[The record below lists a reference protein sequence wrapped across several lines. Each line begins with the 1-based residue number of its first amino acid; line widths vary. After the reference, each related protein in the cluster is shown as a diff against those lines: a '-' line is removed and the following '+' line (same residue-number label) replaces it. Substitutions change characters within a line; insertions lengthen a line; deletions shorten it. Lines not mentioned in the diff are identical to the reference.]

1 MKRLFKSPLLWT
13 LLSSVVVLVGV
24 TAWLLTDRAT
34 SRGDALK
41 TGALAGGAIAALY
54 GLWLN
59 DRRRRTEEDR
69 HEIERSRISDERFAK
84 SIELLGHEADQV
96 RVGAMHSLAG
106 LARTRPEY
114 RQTVLDVLC
123 AYLRRPFE
131 HPSFAIA
138 AGKKDDWSDEDQAAA
153 ERERL
158 VRRAAERLIR
168 DILPHAGSTG
178 PTFSLNLSDARLDK
192 LGLLG
197 RRVGWF
203 GADRCEVLTYLDL
216 TDAQLSGKFLLENA
230 TIHGGFELTR
240 ASFERRVSLND
251 LVVKAPVD
259 FSVATFAEPPSLEGA
274 KFPAGSTLPSPG
286 QPTAS
291 ADRSPST

>member
-1 MKRLFKSPLLWT
+1 MRRLLRSPLLWT
-13 LLSSVVVLVGV
+13 LLSSVAVLVGV

-84 SIELLGHEADQV
+84 SIELLGNDADQV

-131 HPSFAIA
+131 HPKFDPDA
-138 AGKKDDWSDEDQAAA
+138 DWGDGERKAAA

-168 DILPHAGSTG
+168 DILPHSGTTG

-216 TDAQLSGKFLLENA
+216 TDTQLSGKFLLENV
-230 TIHGGFELTR
+230 TIHGEFVLTR
-240 ASFERRVSLND
+240 ASFERKVSLDNT
-251 LVVKAPVD
+251 VVETAVD
-259 FSVATFAEPPSLEGA
+259 FSEATFAEPPSLEGA
-274 KFPAGSTLPSPG
+274 TFAAGSTLPV
-286 QPTAS
+286 AS
-291 ADRSPST
+291 GEDGY

>member
-1 MKRLFKSPLLWT
+1 MRRLLRSPLLWT
-13 LLSSVVVLVGV
+13 LLSSVAVLVGV

-84 SIELLGHEADQV
+84 SIELLGNDADQV

-123 AYLRRPFE
+123 AYLRRPFA
-131 HPSFAIA
+131 HPNFPSDI
-138 AGKKDDWSDEDQAAA
+138 DWDTENRAEA

-168 DILPHAGSTG
+168 DILPHAGTTG

-203 GADRCEVLTYLDL
+203 GADRCEVSSYLDL
-216 TDAQLSGKFLLENA
+216 TDAQLSGKFLLEDV
-230 TIHGGFELTR
+230 TIHGEFVLTR
-240 ASFERRVSLND
+240 ARFERKVSLD
-251 LVVKAPVD
+251 HTVVETAVD
-259 FSVATFAEPPSLEGA
+259 FSTATFAEPPSLSGA
-274 KFPAGSTLPSPG
+274 KFPPGSALPLVSG
-286 QPTAS
+286 K
-291 ADRSPST
+291 DG

>member
-1 MKRLFKSPLLWT
+1 MRRLLRSPLLWT
-13 LLSSVVVLVGV
+13 LLSSIVVLAGV
-24 TAWLLTDRAT
+24 TGWLLADPAT

-84 SIELLGHEADQV
+84 SIELLGNDADQV

-123 AYLRRPFE
+123 AYLRRPFD
-131 HPSFAIA
+131 HPKFT
-138 AGKKDDWSDEDQAAA
+138 SDTVWNNESKAAA

-168 DILPHAGSTG
+168 DILPHAGTTG
-178 PTFSLNLSDARLDK
+178 PTFGLNLSDARLDK
-192 LGLLG
+192 LELTA

-203 GADRCEVLTYLDL
+203 GADRSEVLHHLD
-216 TDAQLSGKFLLENA
+216 LENA
-230 TIHGGFELTR
+230 ELAGKFSLKHVRIHGNLRLAGAIFKRPVLLDDLTV
-240 ASFERRVSLND
+240 ET
-251 LVVKAPVD
+251 PVD
-259 FSVATFAEPPSLEGA
+259 FGKAIFAEPPSLEGA
-274 KFPAGSTLPSPG
+274 KFAPGSALPA
-286 QPTAS
+286 
-291 ADRSPST
+291 RE

>member
-1 MKRLFKSPLLWT
+1 MRRLLKSPLLWT
-13 LLSSVVVLVGV
+13 LLSSVAVLVGV
-24 TAWLLTDRAT
+24 TAWLLMDRAT

-84 SIELLGHEADQV
+84 SIELLGNEADQV

-123 AYLRRPFE
+123 AYLRRPFD
-131 HPSFAIA
+131 HPKFP
-138 AGKKDDWSDEDQAAA
+138 SDTEWDKENRAEA

-168 DILPHAGSTG
+168 DILPHAGTTG
-178 PTFSLNLSDARLDK
+178 PTLGLNLSDARLDK
-192 LGLLG
+192 LELLG

-203 GADRCEVLTYLDL
+203 GADRSEVLHHIDL
-216 TDAQLSGKFLLENA
+216 TDAELAGKFSLRGV
-230 TIHGGFELTR
+230 TIQGRFEVTR
-240 ASFERRVSLND
+240 ATFKRKVLMDNT
-251 LVVKAPVD
+251 VVGKPVD
-259 FSVATFAEPPSLEGA
+259 FSVATFAEAPSVEGA
-274 KFPAGSTLPSPG
+274 KFAEGSKMS
-286 QPTAS
+286 
-291 ADRSPST
+291 

>member
-1 MKRLFKSPLLWT
+1 MRRLLRSPLLWT

-84 SIELLGHEADQV
+84 SIELLGNEADQV

-131 HPSFAIA
+131 HPSFDRDI
-138 AGKKDDWSDEDQAAA
+138 KWDKESRAAA

-168 DILPHAGSTG
+168 DILPHAGTTG
-178 PTFSLNLSDARLDK
+178 PTLSLNLSDARLDK

-216 TDAQLSGKFLLENA
+216 TDTQLSGKFLLENG
-230 TIHGGFELTR
+230 TIHGKLELTG
-240 ASFERRVSLND
+240 AKFERRVSLDNT
-251 LVVKAPVD
+251 VVETPVD
-259 FSVATFAEPPSLEGA
+259 LSVATFAEPPSLEGA
-274 KFPAGSTLPSPG
+274 RFGS
-286 QPTAS
+286 
-291 ADRSPST
+291 

>member
-1 MKRLFKSPLLWT
+1 MRRLLKSPLLWT

-84 SIELLGHEADQV
+84 SIELLGNEADQV

-123 AYLRRPFE
+123 AYLRRPFD
-131 HPSFAIA
+131 HPKFPSDTEWDNENR
-138 AGKKDDWSDEDQAAA
+138 AGA

-168 DILPHAGSTG
+168 DILPHTGTTG
-178 PTFSLNLSDARLDK
+178 PTLGLNLSDARLDK
-192 LGLLG
+192 LELLG

-203 GADRCEVLTYLDL
+203 GADRCEVASYVDL
-216 TDAQLSGKFLLENA
+216 TDAQISGKFSLKDV
-230 TIHGGFELTR
+230 TIHGTLDLTR
-240 ASFERRVSLND
+240 ASFERKVSLNH
-251 LVVKAPVD
+251 LVVGKPVD

-274 KFPAGSTLPSPG
+274 KFPSGSVLPKE
-286 QPTAS
+286 
-291 ADRSPST
+291 D

>member
-1 MKRLFKSPLLWT
+1 MKRLLRSPLLWT
-13 LLSSVVVLVGV
+13 LLSSVAVLVGV
-24 TAWLLTDRAT
+24 TAWLLMDRAT

-84 SIELLGHEADQV
+84 SIELLGNDADQV

-123 AYLRRPFE
+123 AYLRRPFD
-131 HPSFAIA
+131 HPKFPSDTEWDKE
-138 AGKKDDWSDEDQAAA
+138 KKAEA

-168 DILPHAGSTG
+168 DILPHTGTTG
-178 PTFSLNLSDARLDK
+178 PTLSLNLSDARLDK

-216 TDAQLSGKFLLENA
+216 TDTQLSGKFLLENA
-230 TIHGGFELTR
+230 TIHGEFVLTR
-240 ASFERRVSLND
+240 SSFERKVSLVD
-251 LVVKAPVD
+251 TVVSAPVD
-259 FSVATFAEPPSLEGA
+259 FSEATFVEPPSLEGVKLA
-274 KFPAGSTLPSPG
+274 TGSVLPRES
-286 QPTAS
+286 
-291 ADRSPST
+291 

>member
-1 MKRLFKSPLLWT
+1 MRRLLKSPLLWT

-84 SIELLGHEADQV
+84 SIELLGNEADQV

-131 HPSFAIA
+131 HPKFDVA
-138 AGKKDDWSDEDQAAA
+138 AGKKTDKWKPEDEAAA

-168 DILPHAGSTG
+168 DILPHAGTTG
-178 PTFSLNLSDARLDK
+178 PTLSLNLSDARLDK

-216 TDAQLSGKFLLENA
+216 TDARLSGKFLLENV
-230 TIHGGFELTR
+230 TIHGQFELTR
-240 ASFERRVSLND
+240 ASFERKVSLDNT
-251 LVVKAPVD
+251 VVETPVD
-259 FSVATFAEPPSLEGA
+259 FSTATFAEPPSLEGA
-274 KFPAGSTLPSPG
+274 KFPAGSTLP
-286 QPTAS
+286 A
-291 ADRSPST
+291 RER

>member
-1 MKRLFKSPLLWT
+1 MKRLLRSPLLWT
-13 LLSSVVVLVGV
+13 LLSSVAVLVGV

-59 DRRRRTEEDR
+59 DRRRRTEEGR
-69 HEIERSRISDERFAK
+69 HEIERSRVSDERFAK
-84 SIELLGHEADQV
+84 SIELLGNEADQV

-106 LARTRPEY
+106 LARARPEY

-123 AYLRRPFE
+123 AYLRRPFD
-131 HPSFAIA
+131 HPKF
-138 AGKKDDWSDEDQAAA
+138 KSDTKWVTENRAEA

-168 DILPHAGSTG
+168 DVLPHAGTTG
-178 PTFSLNLSDARLDK
+178 PTFGLNLSDARIDK
-192 LGLLG
+192 LELTA

-203 GADRCEVLTYLDL
+203 GADRSEVLHHLV
-216 TDAQLSGKFLLENA
+216 LENA
-230 TIHGGFELTR
+230 ELAGKFSLNHATIRGQLRLTG
-240 ASFERRVSLND
+240 ATFKRRVQMDGLT
-251 LVVKAPVD
+251 VETPVD
-259 FSVATFAEPPSLEGA
+259 FSTTAFAEAPLLEGA
-274 KFPAGSTLPSPG
+274 KFAPGSVLAKES
-286 QPTAS
+286 
-291 ADRSPST
+291 

>member
-1 MKRLFKSPLLWT
+1 MRRLLRSPLLWT

-84 SIELLGHEADQV
+84 SIELLGNEADQV

-123 AYLRRPFE
+123 AYLRRPFD
-131 HPSFAIA
+131 HPKFSP
-138 AGKKDDWSDEDQAAA
+138 DEDWKDPERKAGA

-168 DILPHAGSTG
+168 DILPHSGTTG
-178 PTFSLNLSDARLDK
+178 PTLSLNLSDARLDK
-192 LGLLG
+192 LELLG

-203 GADRCEVLTYLDL
+203 GADRSEVLTHLDL
-216 TDAQLSGKFLLENA
+216 TDAELAGKFSLRNVTIHGRFDVTRAEFKRKVLLEN
-230 TIHGGFELTR
+230 
-240 ASFERRVSLND
+240 
-251 LVVKAPVD
+251 LVVETPVNLD
-259 FSVATFAEPPSLEGA
+259 VATFAEPPSLEGA
-274 KFPAGSTLPSPG
+274 KF
-286 QPTAS
+286 
-291 ADRSPST
+291 ADS

>member
-1 MKRLFKSPLLWT
+1 MRRLFKSPLLWT
-13 LLSSVVVLVGV
+13 LLSSVAVLVGV

-84 SIELLGHEADQV
+84 SIELLGNEADQV

-131 HPSFAIA
+131 HPKFDLA
-138 AGKKDDWSDEDQAAA
+138 AGKTDKWDPEDEAAA

-168 DILPHAGSTG
+168 DILPHAGTTG
-178 PTFSLNLSDARLDK
+178 PTLSLNLSDARLDK

-216 TDAQLSGKFLLENA
+216 TDAQLSGKFLLENV
-230 TIHGGFELTR
+230 TIHGEFELTR
-240 ASFERRVSLND
+240 ARFERKVSLAGT
-251 LVVKAPVD
+251 VVEKPVD
-259 FSVATFAEPPSLEGA
+259 FSEATFAEPPSLEGA
-274 KFPAGSTLPSPG
+274 KFPAGSVLPKDG
-286 QPTAS
+286 
-291 ADRSPST
+291 

>member
-1 MKRLFKSPLLWT
+1 MRRLLRSPLLWT
-13 LLSSVVVLVGV
+13 LLSSVAVLVGV
-24 TAWLLTDRAT
+24 TAWLLADRAT

-84 SIELLGHEADQV
+84 SIELLGNEADQV

-123 AYLRRPFE
+123 AYLRRPFD
-131 HPSFAIA
+131 HPKFP
-138 AGKKDDWSDEDQAAA
+138 SDIKWDTEKRAAA

-168 DILPHAGSTG
+168 DILPHAGTTG
-178 PTFSLNLSDARLDK
+178 PTFGLNLSDARIDK
-192 LGLLG
+192 LELTA

-203 GADRCEVLTYLDL
+203 GADRSEVLHHLVL
-216 TDAQLSGKFLLENA
+216 ENAELAGKFSLNHA
-230 TIHGGFELTR
+230 TIHGELRLTG
-240 ASFERRVSLND
+240 ATFKRRVQMD
-251 LVVKAPVD
+251 GLVIEKPVD
-259 FSVATFAEPPSLEGA
+259 FSVATFAEPPLLEGA
-274 KFPAGSTLPSPG
+274 KFAPGTTLPVVSG
-286 QPTAS
+286 M
-291 ADRSPST
+291 DG

>member
-1 MKRLFKSPLLWT
+1 MRRLLKSPLLWT

-84 SIELLGHEADQV
+84 SIELLGNEADQV
-96 RVGAMHSLAG
+96 RIGAMHSLAG

-131 HPSFAIA
+131 HPSFDPDLDW
-138 AGKKDDWSDEDQAAA
+138 DDKEKRAAA

-168 DILPHAGSTG
+168 DILPHAGTTG
-178 PTFSLNLSDARLDK
+178 QTLSLNLSDARLDK

-197 RRVGWF
+197 RRIGWF
-203 GADRCEVLTYLDL
+203 GADRCEVLSYLDL

-230 TIHGGFELTR
+230 TIRGRFEVPR
-240 ASFERRVSLND
+240 ARFERKVSLD
-251 LVVKAPVD
+251 GLVVEAPVD
-259 FSVATFAEPPSLEGA
+259 LSVATFEEAPSLEGT
-274 KFPAGSTLPSPG
+274 KFPPGSVLPAAEG
-286 QPTAS
+286 
-291 ADRSPST
+291 

>member
-1 MKRLFKSPLLWT
+1 MRRLVKSPLLWT

-84 SIELLGHEADQV
+84 SIELLGNEADQV
-96 RVGAMHSLAG
+96 RIGAMHSLAG

-131 HPSFAIA
+131 HPSFDPDLDW
-138 AGKKDDWSDEDQAAA
+138 DDKEKRAAA

-168 DILPHAGSTG
+168 DILPHAGTTG
-178 PTFSLNLSDARLDK
+178 PTLSLNLSDARLDK

-197 RRVGWF
+197 RRIGWF
-203 GADRCEVLTYLDL
+203 GADRCEVLSYLDL

-230 TIHGGFELTR
+230 TIRGRFEVTR
-240 ASFERRVSLND
+240 ARFERKVSLD
-251 LVVKAPVD
+251 GLVVEAPVD
-259 FSVATFAEPPSLEGA
+259 LSVATFEEAPSLEDA
-274 KFPAGSTLPSPG
+274 KFAEGSALPASEG
-286 QPTAS
+286 
-291 ADRSPST
+291 

>member
-1 MKRLFKSPLLWT
+1 MRRLLRSPLFWT
-13 LLSSVVVLVGV
+13 LSSSIVVLVGV
-24 TAWLLTDRAT
+24 TAWLLMDRAT

-41 TGALAGGAIAALY
+41 TGALAGGAVAALY

-84 SIELLGHEADQV
+84 SIELLGNDADQV
-96 RVGAMHSLAG
+96 RIGAMHSLAG

-131 HPSFAIA
+131 HPSF
-138 AGKKDDWSDEDQAAA
+138 DPDLDWEDKEKRAAA

-168 DILPHAGSTG
+168 DILPHAGTTG
-178 PTFSLNLSDARLDK
+178 PTLSLNLSDARLDK

-197 RRVGWF
+197 RRIGWF
-203 GADRCEVLTYLDL
+203 GADRCEVLSYLDL

-230 TIHGGFELTR
+230 TIRGRFEVTR
-240 ASFERRVSLND
+240 ASFERKVSLD
-251 LVVKAPVD
+251 GLVVEAPVD
-259 FSVATFAEPPSLEGA
+259 LSVATFQEAPSVEGA
-274 KFPAGSTLPSPG
+274 KFAEGSALPLVSG
-286 QPTAS
+286 K
-291 ADRSPST
+291 DG

>member
-1 MKRLFKSPLLWT
+1 MKRLLKSPLLWT
-13 LLSSVVVLVGV
+13 LLSSVVVLIGV

-131 HPSFAIA
+131 HPSFAAA
-138 AGKKDDWSDEDQAAA
+138 AGEKDDWSDEDRAAA

-168 DILPHAGSTG
+168 DILPHAGTTG
-178 PTFSLNLSDARLDK
+178 PTFSLNLSDARLDD
-192 LGLLG
+192 LGLNG

-203 GADRCEVLTYLDL
+203 GADRSKVLTYLNL
-216 TDAQLSGKFLLENA
+216 AEAELAGKVSLRQV
-230 TIHGGFELTR
+230 TIHGRLDVTGATFKRPVL
-240 ASFERRVSLND
+240 LDD

-274 KFPAGSTLPSPG
+274 KFPAGSTLPSLGP
-286 QPTAS
+286 PTAS
-291 ADRSPST
+291 ADPSPST

>member
-1 MKRLFKSPLLWT
+1 MKRLLRSPLLWT
-13 LLSSVVVLVGV
+13 LLSSVAVLVGV
-24 TAWLLTDRAT
+24 TAWLLMDRAT

-69 HEIERSRISDERFAK
+69 HEIERGRISDERFAK
-84 SIELLGHEADQV
+84 SIELLGNDADQV

-123 AYLRRPFE
+123 AYLRRPFD
-131 HPSFAIA
+131 HPKFPSDTKWDKE
-138 AGKKDDWSDEDQAAA
+138 KKAEA

-168 DILPHAGSTG
+168 DILPHTGTTG
-178 PTFSLNLSDARLDK
+178 PTLSLNLSDARLDD
-192 LGLLG
+192 LGLNA

-203 GADRCEVLTYLDL
+203 GADRSEVLTSLNLSEAELAGKVSLRHVRIHGRFDITGATFKRPVLLDDL
-216 TDAQLSGKFLLENA
+216 TVE
-230 TIHGGFELTR
+230 T
-240 ASFERRVSLND
+240 
-251 LVVKAPVD
+251 PVD
-259 FSVATFAEPPSLEGA
+259 FGKATFVEPPSLEGA
-274 KFPAGSTLPSPG
+274 KFPDS
-286 QPTAS
+286 
-291 ADRSPST
+291 

>member
-1 MKRLFKSPLLWT
+1 MKRLLTSPLTWT
-13 LLSSVVVLVGV
+13 LLSSAAVLIGV
-24 TAWLLTDRAT
+24 TVWLLADPRT

-41 TGALAGGAIAALY
+41 TGALAGGAVAALY

-84 SIELLGHEADQV
+84 SIELLGNDADQV

-106 LARTRPEY
+106 LARTRPDY

-123 AYLRRPFE
+123 AYLRRPFR
-131 HPSFAIA
+131 HPSFDATA
-138 AGKKDDWSDEDQAAA
+138 SKDVEWDEETKAEA

-168 DILPHAGSTG
+168 DVLPHAGTTG
-178 PTFSLNLSDARLDK
+178 PTFGLNLSDARIDK
-192 LGLLG
+192 LELTA

-203 GADRCEVLTYLDL
+203 GADRSEVLHHLDL
-216 TDAQLSGKFLLENA
+216 ENAELAGKFSLNHA
-230 TIHGGFELTR
+230 TIHGEL
-240 ASFERRVSLND
+240 RVTGATFKRKVLLEG
-251 LVVKAPVD
+251 LVVETSVD
-259 FSVATFAEPPSLEGA
+259 LGAATFVERPALAGA
-274 KFPAGSTLPSPG
+274 RFGTGSTSPVVSG
-286 QPTAS
+286 DS
-291 ADRSPST
+291 G

>member
-1 MKRLFKSPLLWT
+1 MKRLLRSPLLWT

-84 SIELLGHEADQV
+84 SIELLGNEADQV

-123 AYLRRPFE
+123 AYLRRPFD
-131 HPSFAIA
+131 HPKFDHVRKWAP
-138 AGKKDDWSDEDQAAA
+138 EDRAAA

-168 DILPHAGSTG
+168 DILPISGTTG
-178 PTFSLNLSDARLDK
+178 PTLSLNLSDARLDK

-203 GADRCEVLTYLDL
+203 GADRCEGLTYLDL
-216 TDAQLSGKFLLENA
+216 TDAQLSGKFLLENV
-230 TIHGGFELTR
+230 TIHGELELTR
-240 ASFERRVSLND
+240 ARFERKVSLANT
-251 LVVKAPVD
+251 VVETSVD
-259 FSVATFAEPPSLEGA
+259 FSVATFAEPPVLEGA
-274 KFPAGSTLPSPG
+274 KFPPGTTLPVVSG
-286 QPTAS
+286 DS
-291 ADRSPST
+291 G

>member
-1 MKRLFKSPLLWT
+1 MRRLLSSPLLWT

-84 SIELLGHEADQV
+84 SIELLGNEADQV
-96 RVGAMHSLAG
+96 RIGAMHSLAG

-131 HPSFAIA
+131 HPSFDPDLDW
-138 AGKKDDWSDEDQAAA
+138 DDKEKRAAA

-168 DILPHAGSTG
+168 DILPRAGTTG
-178 PTFSLNLSDARLDK
+178 PTLSLNLSDARLEE

-197 RRVGWF
+197 RRIGWF
-203 GADRCEVLTYLDL
+203 GAHRCEVLSYLDL

-230 TIHGGFELTR
+230 TIRGRFEVTR
-240 ASFERRVSLND
+240 ARFERKVALD
-251 LVVKAPVD
+251 GLVVEAPVD
-259 FSVATFAEPPSLEGA
+259 LSVATFEEAPSLEGT
-274 KFPAGSTLPSPG
+274 KFPPGSVLPAAQG
-286 QPTAS
+286 
-291 ADRSPST
+291 

>member
-1 MKRLFKSPLLWT
+1 MKRLLKSPLLWT

-84 SIELLGHEADQV
+84 SIELLGNEADQV

-131 HPSFAIA
+131 HPSFDVA
-138 AGKKDDWSDEDQAAA
+138 AGKKIDWSDEDRAAA

-168 DILPHAGSTG
+168 DILPHAGTTG
-178 PTFSLNLSDARLDK
+178 PTLSLNLSDARLDK

-203 GADRCEVLTYLDL
+203 GADRCEVLTYIDL
-216 TDAQLSGKFLLENA
+216 TDTQLSGKFLLENA
-230 TIHGGFELTR
+230 TIHGKFEVTR
-240 ASFERRVSLND
+240 ASFERKVSLDNTVVETSVD
-251 LVVKAPVD
+251 L
-259 FSVATFAEPPSLEGA
+259 SVAAFAEPPSLEGA
-274 KFPAGSTLPSPG
+274 KFGAGSEMS
-286 QPTAS
+286 
-291 ADRSPST
+291 

>member
-1 MKRLFKSPLLWT
+1 MRRLLGSPLLWT
-13 LLSSVVVLVGV
+13 LLSSIVVLAGV
-24 TAWLLTDRAT
+24 TGWLLADPAT
-34 SRGDALK
+34 SRSDALK

-84 SIELLGHEADQV
+84 SIELLGNDADQV

-131 HPSFAIA
+131 HPIFDPKA
-138 AGKKDDWSDEDQAAA
+138 KWDDEDKAAA

-168 DILPHAGSTG
+168 DILPHAGTTG
-178 PTFSLNLSDARLDK
+178 PTFGLNLSDARLDK
-192 LGLLG
+192 LELTA

-203 GADRCEVLTYLDL
+203 GADRSEVLHHLD
-216 TDAQLSGKFLLENA
+216 LENA
-230 TIHGGFELTR
+230 ELAGKFSLNHVTIHGQLRLTG
-240 ASFERRVSLND
+240 ATFERRVQMEGLT
-251 LVVKAPVD
+251 VETPVD
-259 FSVATFAEPPSLEGA
+259 FSTATFAEAPLLEGA
-274 KFPAGSTLPSPG
+274 KFPSP
-286 QPTAS
+286 
-291 ADRSPST
+291 

>member
-1 MKRLFKSPLLWT
+1 MKSLLKSPLLWT
-13 LLSSVVVLVGV
+13 LLSSVAMLIGV

-84 SIELLGHEADQV
+84 SIELLGNDADQV

-123 AYLRRPFE
+123 AYLRRPFD
-131 HPSFAIA
+131 HPKFE
-138 AGKKDDWSDEDQAAA
+138 SDTVWDNENKAEA

-168 DILPHAGSTG
+168 DVLPHTGTTG
-178 PTFSLNLSDARLDK
+178 PTLSLNLSDARLDRIE
-192 LGLLG
+192 LLG

-203 GADRCEVLTYLDL
+203 GADRSEVHYLDL
-216 TDAQLSGKFLLENA
+216 TDAELAGKFSMRDV
-230 TIHGGFELTR
+230 TIHGGFELAR
-240 ASFERRVSLND
+240 ATFERKVLLDD
-251 LVVKAPVD
+251 LVVETAVD
-259 FSVATFAEPPSLEGA
+259 FSEATFAEPPSLSGVKVPDGSVLSKEG
-274 KFPAGSTLPSPG
+274 
-286 QPTAS
+286 
-291 ADRSPST
+291 

>member
-1 MKRLFKSPLLWT
+1 MRRLLRSPLLWT
-13 LLSSVVVLVGV
+13 LLSSIAVLVGV

-84 SIELLGHEADQV
+84 SIELLGNEADQV

-123 AYLRRPFE
+123 AYLRRPFA
-131 HPSFAIA
+131 HPAFTPGNPWNDTEREA
-138 AGKKDDWSDEDQAAA
+138 EA

-168 DILPHAGSTG
+168 DILPHAGTTG
-178 PTFSLNLSDARLDK
+178 PTFGLNLSDARIDK
-192 LGLLG
+192 LELTA

-203 GADRCEVLTYLDL
+203 GADRSEVLHHLVFEN
-216 TDAQLSGKFLLENA
+216 AELSGKFSLNHA
-230 TIHGGFELTR
+230 TIHGELRLTG
-240 ASFERRVSLND
+240 AAFKRRVQMDGLT
-251 LVVKAPVD
+251 VEKPVD
-259 FSVATFAEPPSLEGA
+259 FSVATFAEPPLLEGA
-274 KFPAGSTLPSPG
+274 KLAPGTTLPS
-286 QPTAS
+286 
-291 ADRSPST
+291 

>member
-1 MKRLFKSPLLWT
+1 MRRLLRSPLLWT

-84 SIELLGHEADQV
+84 SIELLGNEADQV

-123 AYLRRPFE
+123 AYLRRPFN
-131 HPSFAIA
+131 HPNFDRDIKW
-138 AGKKDDWSDEDQAAA
+138 GKESRAEA

-168 DILPHAGSTG
+168 DILPHAGTTG
-178 PTFSLNLSDARLDK
+178 PTLSLNLSDARLDK

-216 TDAQLSGKFLLENA
+216 TDAQLSGKFLLENVK
-230 TIHGGFELTR
+230 IHGKLELTGAR
-240 ASFERRVSLND
+240 FERRVSMDN
-251 LVVKAPVD
+251 LVVEAPVD
-259 FSVATFAEPPSLEGA
+259 FTVATFAEPPSLEGA
-274 KFPAGSTLPSPG
+274 KLPPGSKMS
-286 QPTAS
+286 
-291 ADRSPST
+291 

>member
-1 MKRLFKSPLLWT
+1 MRRLLRSPLLWT
-13 LLSSVVVLVGV
+13 LLSSVAVLVGV

-84 SIELLGHEADQV
+84 SIELLGNEADQV

-123 AYLRRPFE
+123 AYLRRPFD
-131 HPSFAIA
+131 HPSFDRDR
-138 AGKKDDWSDEDQAAA
+138 KWEPEDKAAA

-168 DILPHAGSTG
+168 DILPRPGTTG
-178 PTFSLNLSDARLDK
+178 PTLSLNLSDARLDD
-192 LGLLG
+192 LGLNA

-203 GADRCEVLTYLDL
+203 GADRSEVLTCLNL
-216 TDAQLSGKFLLENA
+216 AEAELAGKVSLNHV
-230 TIHGGFELTR
+230 TIHGRLEVTGATFKRPVLMDGLTV
-240 ASFERRVSLND
+240 ET
-251 LVVKAPVD
+251 PVD
-259 FSVATFAEPPSLEGA
+259 FSTATFAEPPLLEDA
-274 KFPAGSTLPSPG
+274 KFPEGSVLTKEG
-286 QPTAS
+286 
-291 ADRSPST
+291 